1 MTEKIR
7 LNVGK
12 MSCVRC
18 SAAVERALKNTN
30 GVINAEVSYASARAD
45 IEFDS
50 EITDIKKIRKA
61 IEKAGYSVIDDAIT
75 ANAKK
80 LKTLKIKFAISLI
93 LSLPFIV
100 MMILMFAA
108 PDADI
113 THTMHHNGLW
123 QLVLSIPVQF
133 GIGIQFYKGAFHSLK
148 NGSPSMDVLVSLGTT
163 AAWGYSLY
171 NLLAGKHEFYFE
183 GAVVV
188 ITLILLGKM
197 LETNAKSKTSSA
209 ITMLMDLSPKE
220 AIVKRD
226 GKEITIKAALIEMG
240 DIVIVKPGTS
250 IAVDGIV
257 IKGES
262 SVDES
267 MLTGESM
274 PVAKN
279 IGDKVFSGTTNAGG
293 ALEIRAESVGSE
305 TVLSEI
311 VRLVDEAQSSRAS
324 IQNIADKVSAVFVPF
339 VCVAAVL
346 TLVLSLI
353 FNVGISESVSR
364 AVSVLVIACPCS
376 LGLATPT
383 ALMVGLGLGAQ
394 NGILIKNADTLEKA
408 CKLNAVIFDKTGTVT
423 IGKPVLCDIFTAE
436 GLDNDNALKIC
447 ASVEKYSEHP
457 LAKSVVNADNGDYLE
472 VSDFCAFS
480 GIGVKAKI
488 GDNEIYIGKADNNL
502 ENDIN
507 LLEKGKSRTA
517 DGKTVLYM
525 YIGNKLSAVFA
536 VSDMVREQSKDA
548 VNALKNDGIRTMM
561 LTGDNEL
568 CAEKIGK
575 TVGVDEI
582 FANVMPQDK
591 LEKVKQT
598 HEKYGLT
605 AMVGDGIND
614 APALAQSDVGFAMG
628 SGTDI
633 AMESGDIVLVGA
645 NPMLVPKAITLSKKT
660 MRKIK
665 QNLFWAFFYN
675 TIGIP
680 LAALGFLSPVIAGAA
695 MAFSSVSV
703 VTNSLLLK
711 RAKL

>member
-18 SAAVERALKNTN
+18 SAAVERALKYTN
-30 GVINAEVSYASARAD
+30 GVVSAEVSYASARAD
-45 IEFDS
+45 IEYDS
-50 EITDIKKIRKA
+50 KITDIKKIRKA
-61 IEKAGYSVIDDAIT
+61 IEKAGYSVVDDAIT

-80 LKTLKIKFAISLI
+80 LKAIKSKFTIALV

-108 PDADI
+108 PNADI
-113 THTMHHNGLW
+113 THAMHHNGIW

-133 GIGIQFYKGAFHSLK
+133 GIGLQFYKGAFHSLK
-148 NGSPSMDVLVSLGTT
+148 NASPSMDVLVSLGTS

-171 NLLAGKHEFYFE
+171 NLIIGNHEFYFE

-188 ITLILLGKM
+188 ITLILFGKM

-209 ITMLMDLSPKE
+209 ISMLMDLSPKE
-220 AIVKRD
+220 AIVRRD
-226 GKEITIKAALIEMG
+226 GKEITIEAALIEKG
-240 DIVIVKPGTS
+240 DIVIVKPGTN
-250 IAVDGIV
+250 IPVDGVV
-257 IKGES
+257 ISGES

-274 PVAKN
+274 PVAKCA
-279 IGDKVFSGTTNAGG
+279 GEKVFGGTTNAVG
-293 ALEIRAESVGSE
+293 ALEIRAESVGSQ

-339 VCVAAVL
+339 VCAAAVL

-353 FNVGISESVSR
+353 FDVNVSESVSR

-408 CKLNAVIFDKTGTVT
+408 CQINAVIFDKTGTIT
-423 IGKPVLCDIFTAE
+423 MGKPTLCDIHSAD
-436 GLDNDNALKIC
+436 GLDSESALKIC

-457 LAKSVVNADNGDYLE
+457 LAKAVVSAYNGDYHE
-472 VSDFCAFS
+472 VSDFCALS
-480 GIGVKAKI
+480 GIGVKANI
-488 GDNEIYIGKADNNL
+488 GDDEIYIGKADNNL
-502 ENDIN
+502 ENNID
-507 LLEKGKSRTA
+507 LLEKGKIRTA
-517 DGKTVLYM
+517 EGKTVLYM
-525 YIGNKLSAVFA
+525 YIGNRLSAVFS
-536 VSDMVREQSKDA
+536 VSDTVREQSKDA
-548 VNALKNDGIRTMM
+548 VKTLKGSGIRTIM

-568 CAEKIGK
+568 SAEKIGS
-575 TVGVDEI
+575 TVGIDEVY
-582 FANVMPQDK
+582 ANVMPQDK
-591 LEKVKQT
+591 LKKVKQT
-598 HEKYGLT
+598 HEKHGIT

-675 TIGIP
+675 SIGIP

-711 RAKL
+711 RVKL

>member
-1 MTEKIR
+1 MTEKTR

-61 IEKAGYSVIDDAIT
+61 IEKAGYSVVDDTIT

-80 LKTLKIKFAISLI
+80 LKTLKIKFVISLI
-93 LSLPFIV
+93 LSIPFIV

-113 THTMHHNGLW
+113 THMMHSNGLW

-133 GIGIQFYKGAFHSLK
+133 GIGLQFYKGAFHSIK

-171 NLLAGKHEFYFE
+171 NLITGKHEFYFE

-209 ITMLMDLSPKE
+209 ISMLMDLSPKE
-220 AIVKRD
+220 AIVRRD
-226 GKEITIKAALIEMG
+226 GKEISIEAALIEKG
-240 DIVIVKPGTS
+240 DIVIVKPGS
-250 IAVDGIV
+250 NIAVDGIV

-274 PVAKN
+274 PVVKN
-279 IGDKVFSGTTNAGG
+279 VGDKVFGGTTNAGG

-339 VCVAAVL
+339 VCIAAVL
-346 TLVLSLI
+346 TLVLSLV
-353 FNVGISESVSR
+353 FNAGVSESVSR

-408 CKLNAVIFDKTGTVT
+408 CKINAVIFDKTGTIT
-423 IGKPVLCDIFTAE
+423 TGKPTLCDIFTAD
-436 GLDNDNALKIC
+436 GLDNDEALKIC

-457 LAKSVVNADNGDYLE
+457 LAKSITNVYEGGYYTAENFQAL
-472 VSDFCAFS
+472 S
-480 GIGVKAKI
+480 GLGVKAI
-488 GDNEIYIGKADNNL
+488 INGDEIYIGKVDKSMV
-502 ENDIN
+502 NDEA
-507 LLEKGKSRTA
+507 LLANGNTQTSE
-517 DGKTVLYM
+517 GKTVLYM
-525 YIGNKLSAVFA
+525 YINKKLSAVFS
-536 VSDMVREQSKDA
+536 VSDTVREQSKDA
-548 VNALKNDGIRTMM
+548 INALKNNGIRTML

-568 CAEKIGK
+568 CAKKIGN

-591 LEKVKQT
+591 LEKVKQA

-645 NPMLVPKAITLSKKT
+645 NPALVPKAITLSKKT

-711 RAKL
+711 RTKL